1 MAVVH
6 LTRENFENEVL
17 KSDKPVFIDFWAS
30 WCGPCKMVEP
40 VVEELSNE
48 QTVTKIAKVNVDEQQ
63 ELAQAF
69 NVRSIPFFALVKEG
83 KVVKTT
89 VGAQSKAAL
98 LKVVNS

>member
-6 LTRENFENEVL
+6 LTKDNFEEEVL
-17 KSDKPVFIDFWAS
+17 KSEKPVFIDFWAS

-40 VVEELSNE
+40 VIEELAKE
-48 QTVTKIAKVNVDEQQ
+48 QTGTKIAKVNVDVEH

-69 NVRSIPFFALVKEG
+69 NVRSIPFFALVKGG

-98 LKVVNS
+98 LSVVNS